1 METKQLPE
9 VKMFQGY
16 QTLFVDEEPYV
27 ILGGEVHNSAASGEA
42 YMEEEVWP
50 NVRDLG
56 MNTVVAP
63 VYWECIEPKQGA
75 FDFST
80 VDDLLRQARREN
92 LRLVLLW
99 FGLWKNAES
108 MYVPTWMKRDRK
120 TYFHCKK
127 ASGEELPVIS
137 PFCKEAVKQD
147 REAFTRLMAYL
158 KEQDGCRTVLMVQ
171 VENEIGLLGSERDD
185 SPTAQEA
192 FLAGM
197 PKEVEEEFH
206 LSGSWQEAFGEEA
219 GEYFMAWAF
228 AKAVEEIAGAGKRE
242 YPLPMYTNA
251 WLEQFPW
258 RPGTYPS
265 GGPVRK
271 MFRMWKAMAPSLFT
285 LAPDIYVPM
294 VPETMDLYTELDNPL
309 FVPEVRKDA
318 ACATNALY
326 AVFGCHGI
334 GFSPFGVEELNMD
347 PEKIDRIPP
356 EVMAAL
362 NIDPAAFDMEGSA
375 EYLKRS
381 YELIKNLLPLYY
393 RLRPDGD
400 VHAFIRKDPREQGT
414 VVHAK
419 GYDIQLDYRRK
430 EQGKPETGG
439 VIFQLEKDVFLIAGI
454 MCGITFHGKMG
465 SGKTAEL
472 IRLEEGEWEK
482 GGWKPGRILNG
493 DEKMFVSCK
502 DNFVLYRVELLTV

>member
-1 METKQLPE
+1 MKIKQLPE

-16 QTLFVDEEPYV
+16 HTLFVEGEPYV
-27 ILGGEVHNSAASGEA
+27 ILGGEIHNSAASGEA

-50 NVRDLG
+50 YLRDLEI
-56 MNTVVAP
+56 NTVVAP
-63 VYWECIEPKQGA
+63 VYWECIEPELGA

-80 VDDLLRQARREN
+80 VDYLLEQALREN
-92 LRLVLLW
+92 VRLVLLW

-108 MYVPTWMKRDRK
+108 MYVPIWMKRDRK
-120 TYFHCKK
+120 KYFHCKK
-127 ASGEELPVIS
+127 EKGGEIPTIS
-137 PFCKEAVKQD
+137 PFCKEAVERD
-147 REAFTRLMAYL
+147 REAFARLMAYL
-158 KEQDGCRTVLMVQ
+158 KEQDSSQRVIMVQ
-171 VENEIGLLGSERDD
+171 VENEIGLLGSERDY
-185 SPTAQEA
+185 SPTAQEVFSA
-192 FLAGM
+192 EM
-197 PKEVEEEFH
+197 PKEVREEFN
-206 LSGSWQEAFGEEA
+206 LSGTWQGAFGEDA

-228 AKAVEEIAGAGKRE
+228 AKAVEEIAEAGKKE

-258 RPGTYPS
+258 RAGIYPS

-271 MFRMWKAMAPSLFT
+271 MFRMWKFMAPSLFT

-294 VPETMDLYTELDNPL
+294 VPETMDMYTKQNNPL

-318 ACATNALY
+318 ACAVNALY

-334 GFSPFGVEELNMD
+334 GFSPFGIEELSME

-362 NIDPAAFDMEGSA
+362 NIDPAAFEVEGSA

-381 YELIKNLLPLYY
+381 YELITKLLPLYY
-393 RLRPDGD
+393 RLRPAGD
-400 VHAFIRKDPREQGT
+400 VYAFIRKDPREQGT
-414 VVHAK
+414 VVRAR
-419 GYDIQLDYRRK
+419 GYDIQFDYKRK
-430 EQGKPETGG
+430 EPGKPEAGG
-439 VIFQLEKDVFLIAGI
+439 VIFQLEDHVFLIAGT
-454 MCGITFHGKMG
+454 MCSITFHSKMG

-472 IRLEEGEWEK
+472 IRLEEGAWESD
-482 GGWKPGRILNG
+482 GFRPRRILNG

-502 DNFVLYRVELLTV
+502 DYIVLYRAELLTV